1 MTDENIERGA
11 AEEGSG
17 SPLTPTEAEASQTAP
32 SSSDADEQVAGEQ
45 VPGAHDEAESAN
57 NTDV

>member
-32 SSSDADEQVAGEQ
+32 SSSDADEQV
-45 VPGAHDEAESAN
+45 PGAHDEADSAN

>member
-32 SSSDADEQVAGEQ
+32 SGSGSDAGGD
-45 VPGAHDEAESAN
+45 VPGEHDEAESAN

>member
-1 MTDENIERGA
+1 MTDEPTERGA

-17 SPLTPTEAEASQTAP
+17 SPLTPTETEASQTP
-32 SSSDADEQVAGEQ
+32 PSRSSSDAGEQ
-45 VPGAHDEAESAN
+45 PGERDEAESAN